1 MSTKGD
7 CITAIRR
14 FLQETETTGGFW
26 HQDELISYIDYATL
40 ELWQHWCNNPSNQ
53 NPWLIQ
59 HSISNSTASGRTD
72 LRFGHEIITTNIGV
86 TDRVLDIYSDSN
98 TVLPRWKVVRTHG
111 AVDQVQFDS
120 ALPNENIKV
129 IAIHKPNSLK
139 DIAGGSTGEEI
150 DIPNGWTQWIVKRA
164 VMYAYQ
170 KSGQEN
176 RDIKTETDKMLGT
189 LQNMRVEEGNN

>member
-59 HSISNSTASGRTD
+59 HSISNSTANTRTD
-72 LRFGHEIITTNIGV
+72 LRFGTEIITTNIGV

-129 IAIHKPNSLK
+129 LAIHKPNSLK